1 MTIEEMYLQKCNTP
15 SDINQLLPI
24 IREVASRSQSCIE
37 FGVRDPTS
45 TYALLMGCNKV
56 TSYDIERHPNV
67 SRVEALAPNFKF
79 IEASVLDVEIE
90 ETDCLLID
98 THHKY
103 SQLSAELALHAQ
115 KVKKFIV
122 MHDTTTFG
130 FRDESEYK
138 DQPKEVY
145 GTGPGLNKA
154 IEEFLQANQNWRI
167 GFVTQKNNGLT
178 ILERLS

>member
-1 MTIEEMYLQKCNTP
+1 MTIHDIYLQKCAHP

-24 IREVASRSQSCIE
+24 IKSIAEQCDHCTE

-45 TYALLMGCNKV
+45 TYALLAGCSKV
-56 TSYDIERHPNV
+56 TSYDKFDHDNISV
-67 SRVEALAPNFKF
+67 VESLAPDFLFFTEDVLN
-79 IEASVLDVEIE
+79 IEID

-103 SQLSAELALHAQ
+103 SQLSAELSKHAS
-115 KVKKFIV
+115 KVRKYII

-138 DQPKEVY
+138 DQPQQVY
-145 GTGPGLNKA
+145 GNGPGLNKA
-154 IEEFLQANQNWRI
+154 IEEFLQANQNWKLDFKTEI
-167 GFVTQKNNGLT
+167 NNGLT
-178 ILERLS
+178 VLKRLS